1 MCSSGAIDEGDDK
14 EVSVKTK
21 SPAKN
26 LLKQRDVGYRGTC
39 IEGALHILSEN
50 ARNPEAKGVETWEP
64 LGITTRR
71 RRLRDQGTRPPPWRD
86 PAWGRGQHRGS
97 AAEVAPLCSV
107 VRGVDRSKA

>member
-1 MCSSGAIDEGDDK
+1 VCSSGAIDKGDDK

-50 ARNPEAKGVETWEP
+50 ARNPEANGVETCKN
-64 LGITTRR
+64 TK
-71 RRLRDQGTRPPPWRD
+71 
-86 PAWGRGQHRGS
+86 
-97 AAEVAPLCSV
+97 V
-107 VRGVDRSKA
+107 VRKQQNFS